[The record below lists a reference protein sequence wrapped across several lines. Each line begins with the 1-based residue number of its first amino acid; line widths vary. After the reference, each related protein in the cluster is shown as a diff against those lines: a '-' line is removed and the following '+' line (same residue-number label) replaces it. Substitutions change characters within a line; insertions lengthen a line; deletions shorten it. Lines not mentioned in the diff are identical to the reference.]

1 MSSFTVGSKH
11 ISAILTWAID
21 QGLLGLNSPQS
32 WFREFYQENLN
43 SVNYRYHEKNQIPD
57 QAKYRPV
64 MGVLNSRHPQEIA
77 IAIYKLAN
85 CWHYNSCDHKYNE
98 QDGVWQEIE
107 KIKKQA
113 LAISGLT
120 EETISQT
127 EEYDR
132 APWCY
137 SDADWKK
144 YIAWAR
150 ERKSQKIKKVS
161 SKFLSVSS

>member
-21 QGLLGLNSPQS
+21 QGFLSFYSPQS
-32 WFREFYQENLN
+32 WFQEFYLENLD

-137 SDADWKK
+137 SDADW
-144 YIAWAR
+144 I
-150 ERKSQKIKKVS
+150 
-161 SKFLSVSS
+161 L

>member
-1 MSSFTVGSKH
+1 
-11 ISAILTWAID
+11 
-21 QGLLGLNSPQS
+21 
-32 WFREFYQENLN
+32 
-43 SVNYRYHEKNQIPD
+43 
-57 QAKYRPV
+57 

-98 QDGVWQEIE
+98 QDLVWQEIE

-113 LAISGLT
+113 IKISGLT

-137 SDADWKK
+137 LEKDWKK